1 MTNKDAKEYLI
12 AHCYPDYPD
21 EGKVMWDRA
30 MHKAITVLSESE
42 RQEGK
47 WLHFANSDDC
57 PFCGYST
64 GKYERGRNYCP
75 DCGARLE

>member
-1 MTNKDAKEYLI
+1 MTEMQKLLSLEYERGFNHAKDIYK
-12 AHCYPDYPD
+12 C
-21 EGKVMWDRA
+21 
-30 MHKAITVLSESE
+30 
-42 RQEGK
+42 QEGK
-47 WLHFANSDDC
+47 WLHFASSDDC